1 MRCRLCRR
9 RPTLC
14 RSSSAGPEFCS
25 QSLCKTELA
34 RTSLEAPDAEPSC
47 ENITMNDVVDVT
59 TIRQLNDQLRH
70 SLRGGVLVTTAGVR
84 ALGEGRQLEI
94 LKAVAE
100 FDRFDADNDPY
111 GEHYFGALEVGE
123 ERLFFKID
131 YYDQALS
138 NHSPDPADPTVT
150 KRVLTIMLAEEY

>member
-1 MRCRLCRR
+1 
-9 RPTLC
+9 
-14 RSSSAGPEFCS
+14 
-25 QSLCKTELA
+25 
-34 RTSLEAPDAEPSC
+34 
-47 ENITMNDVVDVT
+47 MNDIVDVT

-84 ALGEGRQLEI
+84 ALGEARQLEI

-111 GEHYFGALEVGE
+111 GEHDFGALELGTD
-123 ERLFFKID
+123 RLFWKID
-131 YYDQALS
+131 YYDHALTS
-138 NHSPDPADPTVT
+138 HSSDPADPALT